1 MHLGV
6 EFFVVFFFKGA
17 DLIHPP
23 WDPFIYM
30 FRYLISVRS
39 RASTL
44 TDLTHTQR
52 PHMHSFALI
61 SFVIY
66 WSRQTNNFIK
76 LCVNGIIVMQGLTIV
91 YGNNTEKGVIASD
104 VREGNV
110 ISRTFTPDL
119 HLEGSVELG

>member
-1 MHLGV
+1 
-6 EFFVVFFFKGA
+6 
-17 DLIHPP
+17 
-23 WDPFIYM
+23 
-30 FRYLISVRS
+30 
-39 RASTL
+39 
-44 TDLTHTQR
+44 
-52 PHMHSFALI
+52 MHSFALI